1 VFIEAD
7 VVRGYVESGVASA
20 DSILLRYPGI
30 SGPIPHFP
38 EQDKDNYG
46 RCFKDDPDNS
56 PNWQV
61 CFFSSLQNADA
72 VLILGGASS
81 ALITFLI
88 TEMRGIAML
97 PIGTFGGSATSVW
110 GLASKQFDEK
120 VRRITGAPLW
130 KPDSAVQLVDALASE
145 HARTI
150 AEKKAKQELA
160 LGQQQALAAQHRA
173 GQLAKQA
180 ILTGL
185 LLLAAVALTLLGT
198 FWPTTTP
205 IYFGTFFLLTP
216 LLAGAT
222 GGLGRNL
229 LDFYREERE
238 QPGHTPIVAIVLGAI
253 AGTVAAILFVSAQWA
268 SNPEIRNLDQSIPPG
283 LRLLVLFEFVI
294 GLLSGFTLDALFRQW
309 EKERPK
315 LGSERG

>member
-1 VFIEAD
+1 
-7 VVRGYVESGVASA
+7 
-20 DSILLRYPGI
+20 
-30 SGPIPHFP
+30 
-38 EQDKDNYG
+38 
-46 RCFKDDPDNS
+46 
-56 PNWQV
+56 
-61 CFFSSLQNADA
+61 
-72 VLILGGASS
+72 
-81 ALITFLI
+81 
-88 TEMRGIAML
+88 
-97 PIGTFGGSATSVW
+97 
-110 GLASKQFDEK
+110 LA
-120 VRRITGAPLW
+120 R
-130 KPDSAVQLVDALASE
+130 
-145 HARTI
+145 
-150 AEKKAKQELA
+150 
-160 LGQQQALAAQHRA
+160 
-173 GQLAKQA
+173 QA

-205 IYFGTFFLLTP
+205 IYFGIFFLLTP

-229 LDFYREERE
+229 LDFYREERT
-238 QPGHTPIVAIVLGAI
+238 QPGHTPVVAIVLGAI